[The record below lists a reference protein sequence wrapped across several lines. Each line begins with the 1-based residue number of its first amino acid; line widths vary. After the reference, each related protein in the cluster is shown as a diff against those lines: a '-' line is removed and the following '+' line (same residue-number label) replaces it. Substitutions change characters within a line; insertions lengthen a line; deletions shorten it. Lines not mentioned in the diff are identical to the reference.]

1 MGLLKEKKRTKGLT
15 ARLASGGGSA
25 GQISPLRPRYLERLA
40 PCIGSCP
47 SGNDVRAFLTAF
59 SLRDKIGA
67 SLDEACERAW
77 RSYMET
83 NPFPSVMGRICPHPC
98 EDHCNRK
105 EKDGAV
111 DINAVER
118 FIGDWALEHGL
129 TPTLL
134 EGEQRKQEKVA
145 VVGAGPSGLAC
156 AYHLA
161 RRGYRVTVFESLPR
175 PGGMLRY
182 GIPVYRLPRAVLD
195 AEIQRIVD
203 LGVELRC
210 GTTIGKEMSFA
221 DLRRG
226 YDAVYVAI
234 GAHQGKRLGI
244 PGEDGPGIWTGTE
257 FLRHINSGKRV
268 ELGRRVVVVGGGDT
282 AVDAARVSKRV
293 TLDAAAVSRRLGAD
307 VTMLC
312 LETVAEMPAIG
323 LEIEQALEEG
333 VRIEPAAAPVEIL
346 RDGEGGVRA
355 VVVQRIRPGGIGDW
369 LQGRRE
375 VAEGDPFELP
385 ADAVIAAVSQQPQ
398 LEELA
403 AGELGRGWF
412 GADAWGRTGITG
424 IWTGGDN
431 IEAGIATTSI
441 GHARRAAE
449 CIDAVLRGGLPAE
462 VDAGAPV
469 LHDRLKLGWYE
480 AKDRA
485 ARRVLAPE
493 ERLASPEHEVDGG
506 LAAEAAISEAARC
519 LSCGK
524 CFGCEACWMY
534 CQNNCFVKV
543 QQPTPG
549 IFYTVKLAVCDGCKK
564 CWEECPCGF
573 IVGE

>member
-1 MGLLKEKKRTKGLT
+1 MGLLKEKKRTKGLV
-15 ARLASGGGSA
+15 ARLASGGASA
-25 GQISPLRPRYLERLA
+25 SQISPLRPRYLERLP
-40 PCIGSCP
+40 PCTSACP
-47 SGNDVRAFLTAF
+47 SGNDVRGFLTAI
-59 SLRDKIGA
+59 SLRDKVGA

-83 NPFPSVMGRICPHPC
+83 NPFPSVMGRVCPHPC
-98 EDHCNRK
+98 EDHCNRR

-118 FIGDWALEHGL
+118 FIGDWALERGIRA
-129 TPTLL
+129 TML
-134 EGEQRKQEKVA
+134 EGEPPKQERIA
-145 VVGAGPSGLAC
+145 VVGAGPSGLAG

-210 GTTIGKEMSFA
+210 GAAVGREVSFA

-234 GAHQGKRLGI
+234 GAHQGKQLGI
-244 PGEDGPGIWTGTE
+244 PGEDGPGIWTGTD

-282 AVDAARVSKRV
+282 AIDAARVSKRV
-293 TLDAAAVSRRLGAD
+293 TLDAATVSRRLGAD

-312 LETVAEMPAIG
+312 LESRLEMPAIE

-333 VRIEPAAAPVEIL
+333 VRIEDAVAPVEIL

-355 VVVQRIRPGGIGDW
+355 VVVRRIGPGALDDTGCLRPDAVMGEP
-369 LQGRRE
+369 L
-375 VAEGDPFELP
+375 ELP
-385 ADAVIAAVSQQPQ
+385 ADVVITAVSQRPQ

-403 AGELGRGWF
+403 AGELGGGWLA
-412 GADAWGRTGITG
+412 ADAWGRTGVDG

-431 IEAGIATTSI
+431 ISPGIATTSI

-449 CIDAVLRGGLPAE
+449 CIHAALRGGLPAE

-480 AKDRA
+480 PKDRA
-485 ARRVLAPE
+485 SRRVLAPE
-493 ERLASPEHEVDGG
+493 ERLARPEHEVDRG
-506 LAAEAAISEAARC
+506 LSAEAAIAEAARC

-534 CQNNCFVKV
+534 CQQNCFVKV
-543 QQPTPG
+543 QQPKPG
-549 IFYTVKLAVCDGCKK
+549 IFYTVKLEVCDGCKK

>member
-25 GQISPLRPRYLERLA
+25 SQISPLRPRYLERLA
-40 PCIGSCP
+40 PCTSSCP
-47 SGNDVRAFLTAF
+47 SGNDVRGFLTAI
-59 SLRDKIGA
+59 SLRDRVGA

-83 NPFPSVMGRICPHPC
+83 NPFPSVMGRVCPHPC
-98 EDHCNRK
+98 EDHCNRR

-118 FIGDWALEHGL
+118 FIGDWALERGIRA
-129 TPTLL
+129 TML
-134 EGEQRKQEKVA
+134 EGEPPKQERIA
-145 VVGAGPSGLAC
+145 VVGAGPSGLAG

-210 GTTIGKEMSFA
+210 GAAVGREVSFA

-234 GAHQGKRLGI
+234 GAHQGKQLGI
-244 PGEDGPGIWTGTE
+244 PGEDGPGIWTGTD

-282 AVDAARVSKRV
+282 AIDAARVSKRV
-293 TLDAAAVSRRLGAD
+293 TLDAATVSRRLGAD

-312 LETVAEMPAIG
+312 LESRLEMPAIE

-333 VRIEPAAAPVEIL
+333 VRIEDAVAPVEIL

-355 VVVQRIRPGGIGDW
+355 VVVRRIGPGALDDTGCLRPDAVMGEP
-369 LQGRRE
+369 L
-375 VAEGDPFELP
+375 ELP
-385 ADAVIAAVSQQPQ
+385 ADVVITAVSQRPQ

-403 AGELGRGWF
+403 AGELGGGWLA
-412 GADAWGRTGITG
+412 ADAWGRTGVDG

-431 IEAGIATTSI
+431 ISPGIATTSI

-449 CIDAVLRGGLPAE
+449 CIHAALRGGLPAE

-480 AKDRA
+480 PKDRA
-485 ARRVLAPE
+485 SRRVLAPE
-493 ERLASPEHEVDGG
+493 ERLARPEHEVDRG
-506 LAAEAAISEAARC
+506 LSAEAAIAEAARC

-534 CQNNCFVKV
+534 CQQNCFVKV
-543 QQPTPG
+543 QQPQLG
-549 IFYTVKLAVCDGCKK
+549 IFYTIKLEVCDGCKK

>member
-1 MGLLKEKKRTKGLT
+1 
-15 ARLASGGGSA
+15 
-25 GQISPLRPRYLERLA
+25 
-40 PCIGSCP
+40 
-47 SGNDVRAFLTAF
+47 
-59 SLRDKIGA
+59 
-67 SLDEACERAW
+67 
-77 RSYMET
+77 MET
-83 NPFPSVMGRICPHPC
+83 NPFPSVMGRVCPHPC

-111 DINAVER
+111 DINSVER

-129 TPTLL
+129 EPTLIA
-134 EGEQRKQEKVA
+134 GEQRKQEQVA

-203 LGVELRC
+203 LGVELEC
-210 GTTIGKEMSFA
+210 GATVGREVSFA
-221 DLRRG
+221 DLRNR

-234 GAHQGKRLGI
+234 GAHQGRTLGI

-257 FLRHINSGKRV
+257 FLRHVNSGKRV
-268 ELGRRVVVVGGGDT
+268 ELGSRVVVVGGGDT
-282 AVDAARVSKRV
+282 AIDAARMSKRV
-293 TLDAAAVSRRLGAD
+293 TLDAATVSRRLGAD
-307 VTMLC
+307 VTMLS
-312 LETVAEMPAIG
+312 LEARSQMPAIDH
-323 LEIEQALEEG
+323 EIEQALEEG
-333 VRIEPAAAPVEIL
+333 IRIEDAAAAVEIL
-346 RDGEGGVRA
+346 RDREGGVRA
-355 VVVQRIRPGGIGDW
+355 VVVRRIEPGGLDDKGCLRPDAVMGEPW
-369 LQGRRE
+369 
-375 VAEGDPFELP
+375 ELP
-385 ADAVIAAVSQQPQ
+385 ADAVITAVSQQPQ
-398 LEELA
+398 LDELG
-403 AGELGRGWF
+403 AGELGGGWLR
-412 GADAWGRTGITG
+412 ADSWGRTGVEG

-431 IEAGIATTSI
+431 TEPGIATTSI

-449 CIDAVLRGGLPAE
+449 CIHAVLRGGLPAV

-480 AKDRA
+480 PKVRA

-493 ERLASPEHEVDGG
+493 ERLARPEHEVDCG
-506 LAAEAAISEAARC
+506 LTAEEAIAEAARC

-549 IFYTVKLAVCDGCKK
+549 DFYTVKLAVCDGCKK